1 MRSTAH
7 NTVLNCGFKLKPAL
21 MAGCAAGVMMA
32 LAGTAQAQDDAQEDG
47 AYAGDT
53 VIVTG
58 SRIRG
63 IDPVGSDVIAIGQDE
78 ISTTPTT
85 STADLLRRLPQ
96 VVSLGPNAN
105 GGAAQNGAANV
116 TRGAGINIRGIGVLS
131 TLLLVEGRRMP
142 PAGTQGQFTDPSVIP
157 SIAIDRVEVIAD
169 GASAIYGSDAVAG
182 VVNFNL
188 RKNFEGAE
196 VRGRYGFADGYDEWQ
211 VAGIFGESWDT
222 GRFMIAAEHTEN
234 SVLEGRD
241 RDWYTNDLRPYGG
254 PDLRPT
260 NCDPGTLF
268 VNGETY
274 AIPEGGVTPATVGQL
289 VPGTVNRCDTD
300 QLTSLI
306 PSQERN
312 AVIASIS
319 QDLGDRIRVFTDGY
333 YYKRKFTLR
342 GGGGTPGESFQ
353 VVIPDT
359 NPYFVS
365 PDPSATSVTVGYSL
379 IPEAGISENDGF
391 GEVYSITGGVEADLF
406 ADWRGEFYYS
416 HGHSE
421 DLVDRRFGVNS
432 GALAAAAADTNPDT
446 ALNVFGGPNNPATLA
461 AIRDRLFVIQGE
473 SDLDVFNLQF
483 DGSLFSLPGG
493 DVRLAVGGEYREEG
507 LSTDLEI
514 GSSASSVHVV
524 EAGSRNVKAGFY
536 ELYVPLVG
544 ASNRMGGVET
554 LNLSIAGR
562 YESYSNFGST
572 FNPKFGLTWEPTE
585 TLAIKGSWGT
595 SFRAPTFAEIFTRGA
610 GAGLYGDTLPDA
622 SAPTG
627 LRYGIGIAGGNPDLT
642 PEEAETWS
650 VGFDYQPDY
659 APGLTIGAT
668 YFSIHYTNQI
678 LALRG
683 TPGLLTNPIYAPYVN
698 LNPTQAEIDAL
709 VNSGAPINSPINPAD
724 VTFIADGRRQN
735 LGVTNTSGIDFNLAY
750 DYEDFDFYFNGSY
763 LTKLETAVA
772 PGAPLTDVLNTINNS
787 QKFRFQG
794 GVGWSPGAV
803 RTMLTVN
810 HLSGYL
816 NNSVSPSQSVDA
828 YTTVDAYLGYEFDF
842 GLTAAIDVRNLFE
855 QDPPYVNTTYGYDA
869 QSANPIGRLISF
881 TLTQR
886 F

>member
-1 MRSTAH
+1 MRSTAD
-7 NTVLNCGFKLKPAL
+7 NTVLRRGFRLKPAL
-21 MAGCAAGVMMA
+21 LAGCAAGVMTA
-32 LAGTAQAQDDAQEDG
+32 LAGAAQAQDDAEDG

-85 STADLLRRLPQ
+85 TTADLLRRLPQ

-105 GGAAQNGAANV
+105 GGSAQNGAANV
-116 TRGAGINIRGIGVLS
+116 TRGAGINLRGIGVLS
-131 TLLLVEGRRMP
+131 TLLLVEGRRIP
-142 PAGTQGQFTDPSVIP
+142 AAGTQGQFTDPSIIP

-188 RKNFEGAE
+188 RKNFEGVE
-196 VRGRYGFADGYDEWQ
+196 VRGRYGLADGGYDEWQ
-211 VAGIFGESWDT
+211 VAGIFGHNWDT
-222 GRFMIAAEHTEN
+222 GRIMIAAEHTEN
-234 SVLEGRD
+234 SVLEGSD
-241 RDWYTNDLRPYGG
+241 RDWYRNDLTEFGG
-254 PDLRPT
+254 RDLRST
-260 NCDPGTLF
+260 ECAPGTLY
-268 VNGETY
+268 VNGTSY
-274 AIPEGGVTPATVGQL
+274 AIPAGGLTAANVGDL
-289 VPGTVNRCDTD
+289 APGTVNRCDNE
-300 QLTSLI
+300 QYNSLI
-306 PSQERN
+306 PSQKRN
-312 AVIASIS
+312 VVTLSAS
-319 QDLGDRIRVFTDGY
+319 QDLGERVRVFTDGY
-333 YYKRKFTLR
+333 YYKRNFTLR
-342 GGGGTPGESFQ
+342 GNGGSAGETFQ
-353 VVIPDT
+353 VVIPNT

-365 PDPSATSVTVGYSL
+365 PDPLATSVTVGYSL

-391 GEVYSITGGVEADLF
+391 GEVYNITGGVEADLF

-432 GALAAAAADTNPDT
+432 GALNAAAADTNPAT

-483 DGSLFSLPGG
+483 DGSLFALPGG
-493 DVRLAVGGEYREEG
+493 EVRLAVGGEYREEG

-514 GSSASSVHVV
+514 GSSAASIHVI
-524 EAGSRNVKAGFY
+524 EAGKRNVKAGFY

-544 ASNRMGGVET
+544 ASNRMPGVET
-554 LNLSIAGR
+554 LNLSVAGR

-572 FNPKFGLTWEPTE
+572 FNPKVGLTWEPFE

-610 GAGLYGDTLPDA
+610 GAGLYGDTLPDPT
-622 SAPTG
+622 APTG
-627 LRYGIGIAGGNPDLT
+627 LRYGIGIAGGNPDLE

-659 APGLTIGAT
+659 IEGLTIGAT
-668 YFSIHYTNQI
+668 YWSIHYTNQI

-709 VNSGAPINSPINPAD
+709 INSGAPINSPINAAN

-735 LGVTNTSGIDFNLAY
+735 LGVTNTSGIDFNVGYNYA
-750 DYEDFDFYFNGSY
+750 DFDFYFNGAY

-803 RTMLTVN
+803 RALLTVN

-816 NNSVSPSQSVDA
+816 NNTVSPAEDIDA

-842 GLTAAIDVRNLFE
+842 GLTAAIDVRNLFD
-855 QDPPYVNTTYGYDA
+855 QDPPYVNTTFGYDA
-869 QSANPIGRLISF
+869 QSANPIGRLVSF